1 MPSPIIATDPAFDS
15 SPIAVAL
22 SSGRSSARTSAIPA
36 CAASARAGVRALS
49 PVSIVMP
56 MP

>member
-1 MPSPIIATDPAFDS
+1 MPSPIIATDPAFDN

-36 CAASARAGVRALS
+36 CAASARAVRALS

-56 MP
+56 TP